1 MFCMET
7 PACLGSPSSH
17 LPTLWQGRPSP
28 AVSSSRIRGARDTL
42 RTAGP
47 SGKENAKKKDQPS
60 MGSVSEKSA
69 GVQNGSNG
77 PGENSIPGPMLR
89 LPDSRC
95 SFQIKHR
102 DLGPRK
108 RGAWYPSDLLI
119 SDLARDQT
127 LSPFGLDPFDQ
138 SPPRRREV
146 FRPPAVLICVTVYL
160 WYAGIKCVK
169 GGEGVGGPWEY
180 RDIKHISMVTCGVS
194 GGNRHMEGR
203 DCQMGHTGRKPCL
216 EQVSERVK
224 KTVYGS
230 VGYHREG

>member
-28 AVSSSRIRGARDTL
+28 AVSSSRIRGARGSSGPSPACLARALATQRVNVPGLVTVSVVCLYVEKIGDQWLSSLAELGKMCVLEKADTL

-47 SGKENAKKKDQPS
+47 SGKENAKKKKDQPS

-146 FRPPAVLICVTVYL
+146 FRPPAVLI
-160 WYAGIKCVK
+160 W
-169 GGEGVGGPWEY
+169 
-180 RDIKHISMVTCGVS
+180 
-194 GGNRHMEGR
+194 
-203 DCQMGHTGRKPCL
+203 
-216 EQVSERVK
+216 
-224 KTVYGS
+224 
-230 VGYHREG
+230 